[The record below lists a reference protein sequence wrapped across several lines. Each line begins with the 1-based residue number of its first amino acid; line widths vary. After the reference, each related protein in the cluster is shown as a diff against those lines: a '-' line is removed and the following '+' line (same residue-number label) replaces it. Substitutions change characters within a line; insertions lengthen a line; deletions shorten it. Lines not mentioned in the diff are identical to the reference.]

1 MRPNKEPEYQ
11 DVVKSKIAGDI
22 VGTVIAKYP
31 IDVYPYQDHLVVVT
45 KKTISLLDVR
55 VGDRIYWATPAE
67 NWEVVR
73 AYKEEEIV

>member
-11 DVVKSKIAGDI
+11 DIVKSKIAGDI

-31 IDVYPYQDHLVVVT
+31 VIYGPSRRSHIVT
-45 KKTISLLDVR
+45 RNLLDVR

>member
-11 DVVKSKIAGDI
+11 DIVKSKIAGDI

-31 IDVYPYQDHLVVVT
+31 IDVYPYQEYLLDVT
-45 KKTISLLDVR
+45 TISLLDVR